1 MNSLTAIIT
10 AAGAS
15 SRMAEYG
22 HKALLRW
29 CGKPLIA
36 HQVETLVGAGFDQ
49 VVVVTGAEANVVSE
63 ATPDEA
69 RVVYHADWSSG
80 RSGSIE
86 AGAEV
91 LPNDVRA
98 VLVVAVDQP
107 LSSDV
112 LQQLVPAAGAPVVQ
126 PVDEEHGAGHPVILG
141 GEHLGALRN
150 LKEEPEGLRSLV
162 RRLRPSGEMVSV
174 DGLPHWDLNTPD
186 DYERA
191 RATFRDANSD

>member
-1 MNSLTAIIT
+1 
-10 AAGAS
+10 
-15 SRMAEYG
+15 MAEYG
-22 HKALLRW
+22 HKALLPW
-29 CGKPLIA
+29 SGKPLIA
-36 HQVETLVGAGFDQ
+36 HQVETLREAGFDQ

-63 ATPDEA
+63 ATPDGA
-69 RVVYHADWSSG
+69 RVLYHADWSSG

-126 PVDEEHGAGHPVILG
+126 PVDEEHGAGHPVIIG
-141 GEHLGALRN
+141 GEHLGALRD

-174 DGLPHWDLNTPD
+174 DDLPHWDLNTPD
-186 DYERA
+186 DYEQA
-191 RATFRDANSD
+191 RATLRDANSD